1 MVFGVS
7 DGLVSN
13 VSLIIGFAGSGVDA
27 AVVRL
32 AGLAGAIAGAASM
45 AAGEW
50 ISISAQNELIERELA
65 VERRELL
72 NNTAAETAELAEMYE
87 QQGVSPTNAAA
98 AAADV
103 MRRPEEALNVH
114 ARQELGIDP
123 ERLNSP
129 VAAAFSSFCCFLV
142 GALLPV
148 IPWFISEGFAA
159 GLASVL
165 LGVIAAA
172 IVGWLIGH
180 FGERREWYTAARQV
194 LLLLAACAATFV
206 VGSLLG
212 VTVT

>member
-1 MVFGVS
+1 
-7 DGLVSN
+7 
-13 VSLIIGFAGSGVDA
+13 
-27 AVVRL
+27 
-32 AGLAGAIAGAASM
+32 M

-72 NNTAAETAELAEMYE
+72 HNTEAETAELAEMYE
-87 QQGVSPTNAAA
+87 QQGVSPANAAA

-123 ERLNSP
+123 DRLNSP

-148 IPWFISEGFAA
+148 IPWYLGEGFGA
-159 GLASVL
+159 GLASVM

-180 FGERREWYTAARQV
+180 FGERRPWYTAARQV
-194 LLLLAACAATFV
+194 VLLLAACAATFV

-212 VTVT
+212 VTVN